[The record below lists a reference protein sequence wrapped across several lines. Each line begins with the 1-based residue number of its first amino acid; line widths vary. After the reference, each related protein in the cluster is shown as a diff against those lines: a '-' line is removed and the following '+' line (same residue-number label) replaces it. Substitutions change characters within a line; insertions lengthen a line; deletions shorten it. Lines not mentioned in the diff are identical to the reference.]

1 MIYMVGRGVAFGYRK
16 SAKSRLRCK
25 ILRRL
30 GFCLTLRF
38 ASPSTILPMGES
50 ISHWPMEFMTCDKSI
65 LAESGKLRDHGFNVT
80 LG

>member
-25 ILRRL
+25 TLRRL

-38 ASPSTILPMGES
+38 ASPSTPDKKPATRALPQ
-50 ISHWPMEFMTCDKSI
+50 WLFLPLLVFFNTKS
-65 LAESGKLRDHGFNVT
+65 
-80 LG
+80 